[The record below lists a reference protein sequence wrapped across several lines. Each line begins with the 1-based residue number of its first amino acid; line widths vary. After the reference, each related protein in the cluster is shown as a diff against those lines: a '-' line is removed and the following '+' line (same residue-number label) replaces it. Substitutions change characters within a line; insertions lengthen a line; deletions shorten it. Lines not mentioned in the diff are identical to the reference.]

1 MEFFD
6 FFANHS
12 KPMIGLDISSSAV
25 KLIELSRSGDG
36 YKVEAY
42 RVLPLPPNT
51 VIEKNIADIDALAEA
66 IQTTVKRSGTKLKDT
81 VVAVSDSSVITKEIE
96 LPAGL
101 TDLQMEMQIEAEADQ
116 YIPYPMEEVAFD
128 FDVIGPVENNPDLVR
143 VLLAACRQE
152 NVEHRRQ
159 ALEMAGLQP
168 KVIDVEG
175 FAIERAYKL
184 LEGQVDQVGDQVV
197 AIAYIGA
204 TMFSFTVLVDGKTIY
219 TREQLFGGKQ
229 LTEEIQRRY
238 GLSWDEAGEAKRK
251 GGLPEDYETEV
262 LAPFKEALIQHI
274 TRSLQF
280 FYSSSHFNYVDQLF
294 LGGGV
299 CALEGLIDEVEQ
311 TIGLPTVVANP
322 LLNMQISKSINASAL
337 ANDAPTLLLAIGL
350 AMRSFE

>member
-1 MEFFD
+1 
-6 FFANHS
+6 
-12 KPMIGLDISSSAV
+12 MIGLDISSSAV

-168 KVIDVEG
+168 NVIDVEG

-197 AIAYIGA
+197 AIADIGA

-294 LGGGV
+294 LAGGV
-299 CALEGLIDEVEQ
+299 CALEGLVDEVEQ

-337 ANDAPTLLLAIGL
+337 ANDAPALLLAIGL

>member
-66 IQTTVKRSGTKLKDT
+66 IQTIVKRSGTKLKDT

-101 TDLQMEMQIEAEADQ
+101 TDLQMEIQIEAEADQ

-184 LEGQVDQVGDQVV
+184 LEGQSSGRSSGGDCRYRRHDVFIHGSGGRQNHLHPRTTVWRQ
-197 AIAYIGA
+197 A
-204 TMFSFTVLVDGKTIY
+204 TNGRNSATLRTLMGRSG
-219 TREQLFGGKQ
+219 RGQ
-229 LTEEIQRRY
+229 
-238 GLSWDEAGEAKRK
+238 AKRRAS
-251 GGLPEDYETEV
+251 GGL
-262 LAPFKEALIQHI
+262 
-274 TRSLQF
+274 
-280 FYSSSHFNYVDQLF
+280 
-294 LGGGV
+294 
-299 CALEGLIDEVEQ
+299 
-311 TIGLPTVVANP
+311 
-322 LLNMQISKSINASAL
+322 
-337 ANDAPTLLLAIGL
+337 
-350 AMRSFE
+350 